1 MEALSKKER
10 YTFAGLLVNL
20 LLHFILWSANEFEIR
35 SSYAD
40 DFWPFDASFKR
51 YEITEFLVYGIV
63 PLAIFA
69 IYYYVWGRRQYNI
82 LVLLDNTNSCPSILS
97 GELKCCK

>member
-20 LLHFILWSANEFEIR
+20 PLHFILWSANEFEIYYGAAER
-35 SSYAD
+35 
-40 DFWPFDASFKR
+40 FWPFCEYLGHYD
-51 YEITEFLVYGIV
+51 ITEFLIYGIT

-69 IYYYVWGRRQYNI
+69 IYYF
-82 LVLLDNTNSCPSILS
+82 VLRNKN
-97 GELKCCK
+97 